1 VKPRQSPCYNGRL
14 PGRLHLHSASKGI
27 GCSQK
32 DCLPNRLRCL
42 SYDGPRQ
49 STLALRVWRA
59 RTGFAPFAATAHAGT
74 SHMTRP
80 ATQGEIAD
88 HNRDLRKHEIRS
100 GDSVSTT
107 IVCPATGRHSS
118 VIHKADLSDLGEPYL
133 SLVKEKRRD
142 T

>member
-1 VKPRQSPCYNGRL
+1 
-14 PGRLHLHSASKGI
+14 
-27 GCSQK
+27 
-32 DCLPNRLRCL
+32 
-42 SYDGPRQ
+42 
-49 STLALRVWRA
+49 
-59 RTGFAPFAATAHAGT
+59 
-74 SHMTRP
+74 MTRP
-80 ATQGEIAD
+80 ATQDEIAD
-88 HNRDLRKHEIRS
+88 HDRDLGKHEIRS